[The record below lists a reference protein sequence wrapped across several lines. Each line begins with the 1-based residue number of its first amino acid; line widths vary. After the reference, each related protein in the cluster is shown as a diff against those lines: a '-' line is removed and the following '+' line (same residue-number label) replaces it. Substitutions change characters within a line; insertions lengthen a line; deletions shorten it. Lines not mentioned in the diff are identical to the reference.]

1 MKYGD
6 LALHDLKIDPDF
18 QKLIPPMSPDEYKG
32 LEENL
37 IANGCEDALVVWN
50 GTIVDGHNRYKIC
63 HQHNIPFAVRDGAFE
78 SKDEATI
85 YIIRRQFDRR
95 NLDIRDRVKLVL
107 TLEPLITEKA
117 KERKWRGKKENDL
130 GMHACQGAENGR
142 TNRMLAKIAGVG
154 SSSVQQYR
162 TVLRE
167 GTPEIKQKL
176 DNKEI
181 AIRAAFNETKK
192 LDEPLAPFSKTLYQ
206 RTGRVDSETKTMI
219 AEAVANIRNC
229 DRVIE
234 YKIENIVAEIKS
246 NTESYGRL
254 IRNII
259 QTHSDK
265 LKEIDNREQ
274 VIVELEAAA
283 SMIEEIRRG
292 IL

>member
-117 KERKWRGKKENDL
+117 KQRRTRKPIDFVSMQACEQKED
-130 GMHACQGAENGR
+130 GR
-142 TNRMLAKIAGVG
+142 TNVKLAKIAGVG